1 MADWGL
7 LAGLGDAMKGFGN
20 AWSDRA
26 KADLSE
32 RLGRER
38 EERAEQRAI
47 AREERQR
54 KQLQGTPKEFRVER
68 DTDGV
73 T

>member
-1 MADWGL
+1 MDWGL
-7 LAGLGDAMKGFGN
+7 LAGLGEAAKGFGN

-26 KADLSE
+26 KSDLAE
-32 RLGRER
+32 RLAKER

-54 KQLQGTPKEFRVER
+54 KQLQGTHKDFRVER
-68 DTDGV
+68 DT
-73 T
+73 